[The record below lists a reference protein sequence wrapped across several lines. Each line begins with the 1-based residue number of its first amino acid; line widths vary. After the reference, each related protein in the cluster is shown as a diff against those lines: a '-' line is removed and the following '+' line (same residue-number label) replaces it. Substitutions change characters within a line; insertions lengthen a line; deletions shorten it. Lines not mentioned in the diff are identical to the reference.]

1 MLEREMIVLI
11 LLGLVVLS
19 ILIERMEDIKD
30 HEEQRKVEREFIN
43 ALEAATESYMLESD
57 GLKERVNSIRRST
70 ETMIGYTEML
80 EEQNSLLRK
89 MLGAAE
95 QEHMQRR

>member
-30 HEEQRKVEREFIN
+30 HEEQRKAEREFIN

-57 GLKERVNSIRRST
+57 SLRERVGHISKST
-70 ETMIGYTEML
+70 EVLMGYTEML

-89 MLGAAE
+89 ILGAAE
-95 QEHMQRR
+95 QEHTQRR